1 MRLNHVLILLM
12 MVLLPV
18 SAKSQNREV
27 IEVNMTLEEV
37 IEMAQRQS
45 LSYFRAKN
53 MYLAEYWSF
62 RSFKASRLP
71 SLNLTATPVAY
82 TNSIIPLQDGV
93 GYRNN
98 YSFVSNGALFIRQNV
113 PLTGGT
119 FDITST
125 LSRTYDYET
134 GNTIFS
140 SAPVSI
146 GFKQSLNGYN
156 RFRWESRMSPVQFER
171 AKLAFIQ
178 DLEDI
183 AYNATNYFFNVAT
196 AEINVRIAEI
206 NYANADTLYRIGK
219 GRFEIGTITQ
229 DELLDLELSL
239 LNARLEV
246 SKSDINLKQAKATLN
261 SFLGIADDI
270 HVNCVL
276 PDKLPPLRINVDEA
290 LNLALENNPD
300 ILGYKLQLLRAER
313 NVAET
318 TANTGL
324 NANIEASLGINRNAL
339 ELSEVYESPFMQQQR
354 ANISLSIP
362 IIDWGN
368 RKGQIQMAKAQKD
381 EVDASVKQS
390 LVDFEQNA
398 LITFLNFNLQEDQV
412 AIAAKADTVAQLG
425 FDVTMQRFMIGKVDV
440 IRLNSARNS
449 LDAAKRNYISAL
461 RNYWTSYYDIRRI
474 AMYDFINRQ
483 SLIRE
488 LDEFLQR

>member
-1 MRLNHVLILLM
+1 
-12 MVLLPV
+12 
-18 SAKSQNREV
+18 
-27 IEVNMTLEEV
+27 
-37 IEMAQRQS
+37 
-45 LSYFRAKN
+45 AKN

-156 RFRWESRMSPVQFER
+156 RFRWESRISPVQFER

-290 LNLALENNPD
+290 LNLALENN
-300 ILGYKLQLLRAER
+300 
-313 NVAET
+313 
-318 TANTGL
+318 
-324 NANIEASLGINRNAL
+324 
-339 ELSEVYESPFMQQQR
+339 
-354 ANISLSIP
+354 
-362 IIDWGN
+362 
-368 RKGQIQMAKAQKD
+368 
-381 EVDASVKQS
+381 
-390 LVDFEQNA
+390 
-398 LITFLNFNLQEDQV
+398 
-412 AIAAKADTVAQLG
+412 
-425 FDVTMQRFMIGKVDV
+425 
-440 IRLNSARNS
+440 
-449 LDAAKRNYISAL
+449 
-461 RNYWTSYYDIRRI
+461 
-474 AMYDFINRQ
+474 
-483 SLIRE
+483 
-488 LDEFLQR
+488 

>member
-156 RFRWESRMSPVQFER
+156 RFRWESRSSPVQFER

-368 RKGQIQMAKAQKD
+368 RRGQIQMAKAQKD

>member
-1 MRLNHVLILLM
+1 MSKSAMRLNHVLILLM

-71 SLNLTATPVAY
+71 SLNHTATPVAY

-239 LNARLEV
+239 LNARLE
-246 SKSDINLKQAKATLN
+246 
-261 SFLGIADDI
+261 
-270 HVNCVL
+270 
-276 PDKLPPLRINVDEA
+276 
-290 LNLALENNPD
+290 
-300 ILGYKLQLLRAER
+300 
-313 NVAET
+313 
-318 TANTGL
+318 
-324 NANIEASLGINRNAL
+324 
-339 ELSEVYESPFMQQQR
+339 
-354 ANISLSIP
+354 
-362 IIDWGN
+362 
-368 RKGQIQMAKAQKD
+368 
-381 EVDASVKQS
+381 
-390 LVDFEQNA
+390 
-398 LITFLNFNLQEDQV
+398 
-412 AIAAKADTVAQLG
+412 
-425 FDVTMQRFMIGKVDV
+425 
-440 IRLNSARNS
+440 
-449 LDAAKRNYISAL
+449 
-461 RNYWTSYYDIRRI
+461 
-474 AMYDFINRQ
+474 
-483 SLIRE
+483 
-488 LDEFLQR
+488 

>member
-1 MRLNHVLILLM
+1 MSKSAMRLNHVLILLM

-134 GNTIFS
+134 GNTIFF
-140 SAPVSI
+140 SAPVCI

-156 RFRWESRMSPVQFER
+156 RFRWESKISPVQFER
-171 AKLAFIQ
+171 KACFHS

-206 NYANADTLYRIGK
+206 NYANADTL
-219 GRFEIGTITQ
+219 
-229 DELLDLELSL
+229 
-239 LNARLEV
+239 
-246 SKSDINLKQAKATLN
+246 
-261 SFLGIADDI
+261 
-270 HVNCVL
+270 
-276 PDKLPPLRINVDEA
+276 
-290 LNLALENNPD
+290 
-300 ILGYKLQLLRAER
+300 
-313 NVAET
+313 
-318 TANTGL
+318 TGL
-324 NANIEASLGINRNAL
+324 ERGVLRLVPSLR
-339 ELSEVYESPFMQQQR
+339 M
-354 ANISLSIP
+354 
-362 IIDWGN
+362 
-368 RKGQIQMAKAQKD
+368 
-381 EVDASVKQS
+381 
-390 LVDFEQNA
+390 
-398 LITFLNFNLQEDQV
+398 
-412 AIAAKADTVAQLG
+412 
-425 FDVTMQRFMIGKVDV
+425 
-440 IRLNSARNS
+440 
-449 LDAAKRNYISAL
+449 
-461 RNYWTSYYDIRRI
+461 NYWIL
-474 AMYDFINRQ
+474 N
-483 SLIRE
+483 
-488 LDEFLQR
+488 